1 MMNQTET
8 FNYAQN
14 SAFSIAELP
23 YGNEA
28 FSMVLL
34 LPAVD
39 KTLDESLSGLTYE
52 NWKEVEC
59 SFVEQAIAG

>member
-39 KTLDESLSGLTYE
+39 KTLDEVCPS
-52 NWKEVEC
+52 
-59 SFVEQAIAG
+59 